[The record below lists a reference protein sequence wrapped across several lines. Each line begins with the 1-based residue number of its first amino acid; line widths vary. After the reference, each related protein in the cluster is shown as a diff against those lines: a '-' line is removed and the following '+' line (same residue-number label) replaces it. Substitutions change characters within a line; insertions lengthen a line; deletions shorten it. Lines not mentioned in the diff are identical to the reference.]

1 MFKVSKKD
9 TLEQCVT
16 VNNKDNRTTFGASI
30 VNFEHILLFILKSML
45 LNSNKSMLVRPQKQ
59 QFLTE
64 NLFPVTLYSS
74 LFMQLKFAKG

>member
-30 VNFEHILLFILKSML
+30 VNFEHILLFILKLML
-45 LNSNKSMLVRPQKQ
+45 LNSN
-59 QFLTE
+59 E
-64 NLFPVTLYSS
+64 
-74 LFMQLKFAKG
+74 